1 MKARERELIV
11 GGELDHTEALYTTR
25 LGDSVHACVN
35 MLKKGRWL
43 SIVFQHWN
51 IRYFKAILTRAAEAG
66 AELRAAISQVG
77 DPIWSMHKKKGNQSV
92 LAGELIL
99 TFVRTGKPQYL
110 QDSRELDVVNTVGE
124 ILEAAPRVVYGEQL
138 FNQLVIE
145 AWRKSAIG
153 SLDISKDDFTNVIKH
168 HGWHY
173 DEDRHY
179 WVRNR
184 DRDHH
189 GNLTPMLWEA

>member
-1 MKARERELIV
+1 MKQSS
-11 GGELDHTEALYTTR
+11 G
-25 LGDSVHACVN
+25 
-35 MLKKGRWL
+35 
-43 SIVFQHWN
+43 
-51 IRYFKAILTRAAEAG
+51 AAEAG

-99 TFVRTGKPQYL
+99 TFVRTGKPQYV
-110 QDSRELDVVNTVGE
+110 QNGRELDVVSTVGE

-153 SLDISKDDFTNVIKH
+153 SLDISKDDFTKVIKH

-189 GNLTPMLWEA
+189 GHLTPMLWEA

>member
-1 MKARERELIV
+1 
-11 GGELDHTEALYTTR
+11 
-25 LGDSVHACVN
+25 
-35 MLKKGRWL
+35 
-43 SIVFQHWN
+43 
-51 IRYFKAILTRAAEAG
+51 
-66 AELRAAISQVG
+66 
-77 DPIWSMHKKKGNQSV
+77 MHKKKGNQSV